1 MGNHNEQEVFSPTT
15 KYGSVVYNGFSENAT
30 YLISFQ
36 KNLFF
41 MGVVCTVVMNCKQPK
56 KIFSMLTKNNI
67 ANDECKNINVRF
79 LSQSQVGV
87 TFRGIVEYQ
96 EDKVNTKNECIRCA
110 DIYLKEARRIV
121 AKCGGIN

>member
-96 EDKVNTKNECIRCA
+96 ENKVKTQNEWIRCA
-110 DIYLKEARRIV
+110 DVYLKEARRIV

>member
-1 MGNHNEQEVFSPTT
+1 
-15 KYGSVVYNGFSENAT
+15 
-30 YLISFQ
+30 
-36 KNLFF
+36 

-96 EDKVNTKNECIRCA
+96 ENKVNTKNECIRCA
-110 DIYLKEARRIV
+110 DVYLKEARRIV

>member
-1 MGNHNEQEVFSPTT
+1 MGNHNKQEVFSPTT
-15 KYGSVVYNGFSENAT
+15 KYGSVVYNGFSGNAT

-41 MGVVCTVVMNCKQPK
+41 MGVVCTVVMDCKQPK
-56 KIFSMLTKNNI
+56 KIFSMLTKNNV

-96 EDKVNTKNECIRCA
+96 ENNVSTKNECIRCA
-110 DIYLKEARRIV
+110 DVYLKEARRIV

>member
-56 KIFSMLTKNNI
+56 KYSPCLPKT
-67 ANDECKNINVRF
+67 
-79 LSQSQVGV
+79 
-87 TFRGIVEYQ
+87 TW
-96 EDKVNTKNECIRCA
+96 
-110 DIYLKEARRIV
+110 
-121 AKCGGIN
+121 

>member
-96 EDKVNTKNECIRCA
+96 ENKVN
-110 DIYLKEARRIV
+110 DIVNIS
-121 AKCGGIN
+121 

>member
-67 ANDECKNINVRF
+67 ANDECKNSGWSYIPWHCRVSGKQGKYKKRM
-79 LSQSQVGV
+79 
-87 TFRGIVEYQ
+87 YQ
-96 EDKVNTKNECIRCA
+96 MRRCIP
-110 DIYLKEARRIV
+110 
-121 AKCGGIN
+121 

>member
-1 MGNHNEQEVFSPTT
+1 MGNQKEQKTFSPTT
-15 KYGSVVYNGFSENAT
+15 QYGSVVYSGFNGNAT

-41 MGVVCTVVMNCKQPK
+41 IGVVCTVVMDCKQPK
-56 KIFSMLTKNNI
+56 KIFSMLTNNNM
-67 ANDECKNINVRF
+67 ASNECKNINVRF

-87 TFRGIVEYQ
+87 TFRGIVEYRG
-96 EDKVNTKNECIRCA
+96 DIATTKNECIRCA
-110 DIYLKEARRIV
+110 DVYLKEARKIV

>member
-1 MGNHNEQEVFSPTT
+1 
-15 KYGSVVYNGFSENAT
+15 
-30 YLISFQ
+30 
-36 KNLFF
+36 

-56 KIFSMLTKNNI
+56 KIFSMLTKNNMV
-67 ANDECKNINVRF
+67 NDECKNINVRF

-110 DIYLKEARRIV
+110 DVYLKEARRIV